1 MLLSWEIFF
10 SDKVEQLPSQHVQ
23 QLLRAGLEGGID
35 VIDSK
40 MSEGGGTVAVCV
52 CLRLVR
58 MFHQKSDTV
67 CLKFSKKKK
76 KKGAIGGETPP

>member
-40 MSEGGGTVAVCV
+40 MSEGGGLLPCACV
-52 CLRLVR
+52 YASFEC
-58 MFHQKSDTV
+58 FI
-67 CLKFSKKKK
+67 KK
-76 KKGAIGGETPP
+76 ATRFV